1 MVGIRIAVP
10 SSKRIVTKFTSRWYG
25 NTIFST
31 LPMKAGTKLDTL
43 AVFKGQDPPVVK
55 EREEYPDWVGRL
67 AEPLPSLAKL
77 RKMPN
82 EEADDK
88 DILRFLK
95 LNRRIRIREQNDES
109 SS

>member
-1 MVGIRIAVP
+1 
-10 SSKRIVTKFTSRWYG
+10 
-25 NTIFST
+25 
-31 LPMKAGTKLDTL
+31 MKAGTKLDTL

-67 AEPLPSLAKL
+67 AQPLPSLAKL